1 MRNLIK
7 SQLYQMKKSTLPL
20 TLFIA
25 LIVMAVVQYFGEIN
39 YQRQSLSAGKYL
51 ADNGAAVLFVAIIFG
66 ICFTGYICGMDFTD
80 KTTNYELM
88 SGHTRG
94 QVYFARAI
102 LSIIGGTLG
111 TLLVILVPVIFGIAA
126 YGWGSEITVK
136 DTVIRLILVSIVTM
150 RIICEFVFF
159 TYVLKTPYFTMGLAY
174 VIFMFGFAMQAFSN
188 KTSVFLG
195 ITSLNRLAEFES
207 WMTYTLDD
215 TVNTIKVYDAAL
227 SGGDIAG
234 IMLSSICIGALFLW
248 LGYRFFSNDDLN

>member
-1 MRNLIK
+1 
-7 SQLYQMKKSTLPL
+7 MKKSKLSL
-20 TLFIA
+20 TIFIA
-25 LIVMAVVQYFGEIN
+25 LIVLEVTQYFGEIN
-39 YQRQSLSAGKYL
+39 YQGQSLSAGKYL
-51 ADNGAAVLFVAIIFG
+51 ADNGAAVLLTAIMFG

-80 KTTNYELM
+80 RTTNYELM

-94 QVYFARAI
+94 QVYFSRAV

-111 TLLVILVPVIFGIAA
+111 TLLVILAPVIFGSAA

-136 DTVIRLILVSIVTM
+136 DTLIRLILVSIVIM

-159 TYVLKTPYFTMGLAY
+159 TYVLKTPYFTMGFAY
-174 VIFMFGFAMQAFSN
+174 LIFMLGVAMQMFSKKN
-188 KTSVFLG
+188 SVFLG

-215 TVNTIKVYDAAL
+215 TVNVIKVYDAAL

-248 LGYRFFSNDDLN
+248 LGYRFFSKDDLN